1 MGVAYGD
8 GSIAILL
15 LHHQLSHWLA
25 YDVASAQNDAFLAT
39 GLNIVMLQQGEDT
52 ERSGRDETR
61 HAERHSAHVYRV
73 ESVYIL
79 AVIYCHGYLLLIDV
93 LRQRKLN
100 DESVNIIILVQ
111 LVYALQE
118 LFFGNILLI
127 TDEGRLESTLLA
139 GQHLVF
145 HIGFAAS
152 VVPYEHGYQVWLL
165 ASVGNNLCHLLGYLF
180 LDGGCRRLS
189 VYKLHLIL

>member
-1 MGVAYGD
+1 M
-8 GSIAILL
+8 
-15 LHHQLSHWLA
+15 
-25 YDVASAQNDAFLAT
+25 
-39 GLNIVMLQQGEDT
+39 LNIQTEQQYNEIVENYSDMIFRIAYQYLFNKYDAEDIVQEVFVKLLT
-52 ERSGRDETR
+52 KRVIFKDEE
-61 HAERHSAHVYRV
+61 HIKSWLIRV
-73 ESVYIL
+73 TINQCLDYKKSFL
-79 AVIYCHGYLLLIDV
+79 TVIYCHSHLLLIDV

-111 LVYALQE
+111 LIYTPQE

-127 TDEGRLESTLLA
+127 TDEGRLKSTLLA

-145 HIGFAAS
+145 HIGFTAS

-189 VYKLHLIL
+189 VD

>member
-1 MGVAYGD
+1 
-8 GSIAILL
+8 
-15 LHHQLSHWLA
+15 
-25 YDVASAQNDAFLAT
+25 
-39 GLNIVMLQQGEDT
+39 MLQQGEDT
-52 ERSGRDETR
+52 ERSGRNETS
-61 HAERHSAHVYRV
+61 HAERHSAHIYRV

-79 AVIYCHGYLLLIDV
+79 TVIYCHGHLLLIDV

-145 HIGFAAS
+145 T
-152 VVPYEHGYQVWLL
+152 
-165 ASVGNNLCHLLGYLF
+165 
-180 LDGGCRRLS
+180 
-189 VYKLHLIL
+189 